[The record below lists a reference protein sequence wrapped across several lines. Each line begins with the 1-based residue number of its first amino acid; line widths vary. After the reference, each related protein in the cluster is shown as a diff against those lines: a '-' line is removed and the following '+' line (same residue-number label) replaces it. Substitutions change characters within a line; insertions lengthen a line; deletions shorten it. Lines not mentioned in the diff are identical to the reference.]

1 MVQAEPNAL
10 TEFSSPSSL
19 PVLMNFNTHRCLA
32 AVFAGALS
40 AAWAVRAE
48 DAKVTHHYTDND
60 GVKIHYVTAGDSG
73 PLVVMIHGFPDYW
86 YSWNEQLKAL
96 KSTHRVAA
104 VDQRG
109 YNRSD
114 KPKGLDNYAIP
125 KLVSDVAAVIR
136 DMGEKKAVIVGH
148 DWGGMV
154 AWSFAMSK
162 PEMTERLAVL
172 NLPHPKGLNREL
184 ANNPDQQRNSQY
196 ARAFQLPGAHK
207 LLTAERLAGWV
218 KGEAKRAKYIEA
230 MKRSDFEAMLN
241 YYKRNYPRP
250 PYEEDTSEPVRLKM
264 PVLLI
269 HGLDDKALLHGAL
282 NRTWEWLDGD
292 LTLVT
297 IPGAGH
303 FVHHDKPALVSRT
316 LKMWLLR
323 DR

>member
-1 MVQAEPNAL
+1 MLFGETIRTSVAIAV
-10 TEFSSPSSL
+10 SL
-19 PVLMNFNTHRCLA
+19 GS
-32 AVFAGALS
+32 AVVT
-40 AAWAVRAE
+40 VRAS
-48 DAKVTHHYTDND
+48 DAKVTHHYADND
-60 GVKIHYVTAGDSG
+60 GVKIHYATAGDSG
-73 PLVVMIHGFPDYW
+73 PLVVMIHGFPDFW
-86 YSWNEQLKAL
+86 YSWNEQIKAL
-96 KSTHRVAA
+96 QSTHRVAA
-104 VDQRG
+104 MDLRG

-154 AWSFAMSK
+154 AWQFAMTK
-162 PEMTERLAVL
+162 PEMTDRLAVL

-196 ARAFQLPGAHK
+196 ARTFQLPGAHK

-250 PYEEDTSEPVRLKM
+250 PYEEDASDPVRLKM

-269 HGLDDKALLHGAL
+269 HGLDDKALLHGATSSSSPL
-282 NRTWEWLDGD
+282 CKRFAAPHTPKSVRNTQS
-292 LTLVT
+292 LTST
-297 IPGAGH
+297 A
-303 FVHHDKPALVSRT
+303 
-316 LKMWLLR
+316 
-323 DR
+323 

>member
-1 MVQAEPNAL
+1 M
-10 TEFSSPSSL
+10 FSVFNCRL
-19 PVLMNFNTHRCLA
+19 AVVVLLGFFVAGVARA
-32 AVFAGALS
+32 A
-40 AAWAVRAE
+40 
-48 DAKVTHHYTDND
+48 DAKVSHHYADND
-60 GVKIHYVTAGDSG
+60 GVKIHYAKAGETG
-73 PLVVMIHGFPDYW
+73 PLVVMIHGFPDFW
-86 YSWNEQLKAL
+86 YSWNEQIKAL
-96 KSTHRVAA
+96 QSMHRVVAM
-104 VDQRG
+104 DLRG

-114 KPKGLDNYAIP
+114 KPKGLDQYAMP
-125 KLVSDVAAVIR
+125 RLVSDVAAVIR
-136 DMGEKKAVIVGH
+136 DAGEKKAVIVGH

-154 AWSFAMSK
+154 AWQFAMAK
-162 PEMTERLAVL
+162 PEMTDRLVVL
-172 NLPHPKGLNREL
+172 NLPHPKGLSREL

-196 ARAFQLPGAHK
+196 ARNFQKPGAHEK
-207 LLTAERLAGWV
+207 LSAERLTRWV
-218 KGEAKRAKYIEA
+218 KGEAKRAKYIAA

-250 PYEEDTSEPVRLKM
+250 PYREDTSEPVRLKM

-297 IPGAGH
+297 VPGAGH
-303 FVHHDKPALVSRT
+303 FVHHDKPEFISRT

>member
-1 MVQAEPNAL
+1 MLFGETIRTSVAIAV
-10 TEFSSPSSL
+10 SL
-19 PVLMNFNTHRCLA
+19 GS
-32 AVFAGALS
+32 AVVT
-40 AAWAVRAE
+40 VRAS
-48 DAKVTHHYTDND
+48 DAKVTHHYADND
-60 GVKIHYVTAGDSG
+60 GVKIHYATAGDSG
-73 PLVVMIHGFPDYW
+73 PLVVMIHGFPDFW
-86 YSWNEQLKAL
+86 YSWNEQIKAL
-96 KSTHRVAA
+96 QSTHRVAA
-104 VDQRG
+104 MDLRG

-154 AWSFAMSK
+154 AWQFAMTK
-162 PEMTERLAVL
+162 PEMTDRLAVL

-196 ARAFQLPGAHK
+196 ARNFQQPDAHK
-207 LLTAERLAGWV
+207 QLDAERLIRWV

-230 MKRSDFEAMLN
+230 MKRSDFGSMLN

-250 PYEEDTSEPVRLKM
+250 PYKEDISEPVRLNM

-269 HGLDDKALLHGAL
+269 HGLDDWALLPGAL
-282 NRTWEWLDGD
+282 NQTWEWLDSD

-297 IPGAGH
+297 VPGAGH
-303 FVHHDKPALVSRT
+303 FVHHDKPDFINRT
-316 LKMWLLR
+316 LKMWLMR

>member
-1 MVQAEPNAL
+1 MANAL
-10 TEFSSPSSL
+10 TQAKRGNSL
-19 PVLMNFNTHRCLA
+19 PSLMSLTTIHRRVAAFAALSFAALA
-32 AVFAGALS
+32 AQAGD
-40 AAWAVRAE
+40 AE
-48 DAKVTHHYTDND
+48 VTHHYADND
-60 GVKIHYVTAGDSG
+60 GVKIHYVMAGDSG
-73 PLVVMIHGFPDYW
+73 PLVVMIHGFPDFW
-86 YSWNEQLKAL
+86 YSWNEQIKAL
-96 KSTHRVAA
+96 QSTHRVAA
-104 VDQRG
+104 IDQRG

-114 KPKGLDNYAIP
+114 KPVGLDNYAIP

-154 AWSFAMSK
+154 TWSFAMSK
-162 PEMTERLAVL
+162 PEMTDRLAVL

-250 PYEEDTSEPVRLKM
+250 PYEEDTSDPVRLKM

-292 LTLVT
+292 LTMVT

-303 FVHHDKPALVSRT
+303 FVHHDKPSLVSRT

>member
-1 MVQAEPNAL
+1 
-10 TEFSSPSSL
+10 
-19 PVLMNFNTHRCLA
+19 
-32 AVFAGALS
+32 
-40 AAWAVRAE
+40 
-48 DAKVTHHYTDND
+48 
-60 GVKIHYVTAGDSG
+60 
-73 PLVVMIHGFPDYW
+73 
-86 YSWNEQLKAL
+86 
-96 KSTHRVAA
+96 
-104 VDQRG
+104 
-109 YNRSD
+109 
-114 KPKGLDNYAIP
+114 
-125 KLVSDVAAVIR
+125 
-136 DMGEKKAVIVGH
+136 MGEKKAVIVGH

-162 PEMTERLAVL
+162 AEMTERLAVL

-184 ANNPDQQRNSQY
+184 ANNPDQQRNSPY
-196 ARAFQLPGAHK
+196 ARTFQLPGAHN

-218 KGEAKRAKYIEA
+218 KSEAKRAKYI
-230 MKRSDFEAMLN
+230 EAMLN

-250 PYEEDTSEPVRLKM
+250 PYEEDMSDPVRLKM

-269 HGLDDKALLHGAL
+269 HGLDDKALLPGAL

-303 FVHHDKPALVSRT
+303 FVHHDKPTLVSRT

>member
-1 MVQAEPNAL
+1 MSLTTIHRRVAAFAAL
-10 TEFSSPSSL
+10 SFAA
-19 PVLMNFNTHRCLA
+19 LA
-32 AVFAGALS
+32 AQAGD
-40 AAWAVRAE
+40 AE
-48 DAKVTHHYTDND
+48 VTHHYADND
-60 GVKIHYVTAGDSG
+60 GVKIHYVMAGDSG
-73 PLVVMIHGFPDYW
+73 PLVVMIHGFPDFW
-86 YSWNEQLKAL
+86 YSWNEQIKAL
-96 KSTHRVAA
+96 QSTHRVAA
-104 VDQRG
+104 IDQRG

-114 KPKGLDNYAIP
+114 KPVGLDNYAIP

-162 PEMTERLAVL
+162 PEMTDRLAVL

-250 PYEEDTSEPVRLKM
+250 PYEEDTSDPVRLKM

-303 FVHHDKPALVSRT
+303 FVHHDKPSLVSRT

>member
-1 MVQAEPNAL
+1 MLFGETIRTSVAIAV
-10 TEFSSPSSL
+10 SL
-19 PVLMNFNTHRCLA
+19 GSA
-32 AVFAGALS
+32 AVT
-40 AAWAVRAE
+40 VRAS
-48 DAKVTHHYTDND
+48 DAKVTHHYADND
-60 GVKIHYVTAGDSG
+60 GVKIHYATAGDSG
-73 PLVVMIHGFPDYW
+73 PLVVMIHGFPDFW
-86 YSWNEQLKAL
+86 YSWNEQIKAL
-96 KSTHRVAA
+96 QSTHRVAA
-104 VDQRG
+104 MDLRG

-154 AWSFAMSK
+154 AWQFAMTK
-162 PEMTERLAVL
+162 PEMTDRLAVL

-196 ARAFQLPGAHK
+196 ARTFQLPGAHK

-250 PYEEDTSEPVRLKM
+250 PYEEDTSEPVRLKI

-316 LKMWLLR
+316 LKMWLMR

>member
-1 MVQAEPNAL
+1 MLFA
-10 TEFSSPSSL
+10 
-19 PVLMNFNTHRCLA
+19 NTIRTPAIIAVFLGCA
-32 AVFAGALS
+32 AV
-40 AAWAVRAE
+40 AARAS
-48 DAKVTHHYTDND
+48 DAKVTHHYADND
-60 GVKIHYVTAGDSG
+60 GVKIHYATAGDSG
-73 PLVVMIHGFPDYW
+73 PLVVMIHGFPDFW
-86 YSWNEQLKAL
+86 YSWNEQIKAL
-96 KSTHRVAA
+96 QSTHRVAA
-104 VDQRG
+104 IDQRG

-114 KPKGLDNYAIP
+114 KPKGLENYAIP

-162 PEMTERLAVL
+162 PEMTDRLAVL

-250 PYEEDTSEPVRLKM
+250 PYEEDTSDPVRLKM

>member
-1 MVQAEPNAL
+1 M
-10 TEFSSPSSL
+10 
-19 PVLMNFNTHRCLA
+19 
-32 AVFAGALS
+32 
-40 AAWAVRAE
+40 
-48 DAKVTHHYTDND
+48 
-60 GVKIHYVTAGDSG
+60 
-73 PLVVMIHGFPDYW
+73 
-86 YSWNEQLKAL
+86 
-96 KSTHRVAA
+96 
-104 VDQRG
+104 
-109 YNRSD
+109 
-114 KPKGLDNYAIP
+114 
-125 KLVSDVAAVIR
+125 
-136 DMGEKKAVIVGH
+136 
-148 DWGGMV
+148 
-154 AWSFAMSK
+154 
-162 PEMTERLAVL
+162 L

-196 ARAFQLPGAHK
+196 ARTFQLPGAHK

-250 PYEEDTSEPVRLKM
+250 PYEEDTSEPVRLKI
-264 PVLLI
+264 PALLI

-316 LKMWLLR
+316 LKMWLMR

>member
-1 MVQAEPNAL
+1 MANAL
-10 TEFSSPSSL
+10 TQAKRGNSL
-19 PVLMNFNTHRCLA
+19 PSLMSLTTIHRRVAAFAALSFAALA
-32 AVFAGALS
+32 AQAGD
-40 AAWAVRAE
+40 AE
-48 DAKVTHHYTDND
+48 VTHHYADND
-60 GVKIHYVTAGDSG
+60 GVKIHYVMAGDSG
-73 PLVVMIHGFPDYW
+73 PLVVMIHGFPDFW
-86 YSWNEQLKAL
+86 YSWNEQIKAL
-96 KSTHRVAA
+96 QSTHRVAA
-104 VDQRG
+104 IDQRG

-114 KPKGLDNYAIP
+114 KPMGLDNYAIS

-162 PEMTERLAVL
+162 PEMTDRLAVL

-250 PYEEDTSEPVRLKM
+250 PYEEDTSDPVRLKM

-303 FVHHDKPALVSRT
+303 FVHHDKPSLVSRT

>member
-1 MVQAEPNAL
+1 
-10 TEFSSPSSL
+10 
-19 PVLMNFNTHRCLA
+19 MNFNTHRCLA
-32 AVFAGALS
+32 AVFAVALS

-48 DAKVTHHYTDND
+48 DAEVAHHYTDND
-60 GVKIHYVTAGDSG
+60 GVIIHYVTAGASG
-73 PLVVMIHGFPDYW
+73 PLVVMIHGFPDFW
-86 YSWNEQLKAL
+86 YSWNEQIKAL
-96 KSTHRVAA
+96 QSTHRVAA
-104 VDQRG
+104 IDQRG

-114 KPKGLDNYAIP
+114 KPKGLENYAIP
-125 KLVSDVAAVIR
+125 KLISDVAAVIR

-196 ARAFQLPGAHK
+196 ARAFQLPGAHN

-250 PYEEDTSEPVRLKM
+250 PYEEDMSEPVRLKM

>member
-1 MVQAEPNAL
+1 MANAL
-10 TEFSSPSSL
+10 TQAKRGNSL
-19 PVLMNFNTHRCLA
+19 PSLMSLTTIHRRVAAFAALSFAALA
-32 AVFAGALS
+32 AQAGD
-40 AAWAVRAE
+40 AE
-48 DAKVTHHYTDND
+48 VTHHYADND
-60 GVKIHYVTAGDSG
+60 GVKIHYVMAGDSG
-73 PLVVMIHGFPDYW
+73 PLVVMIHGFPDFW
-86 YSWNEQLKAL
+86 YSWNEQIKAL
-96 KSTHRVAA
+96 QSTHRVAA
-104 VDQRG
+104 IDQRG

-114 KPKGLDNYAIP
+114 KPVGLDNYAIP

-162 PEMTERLAVL
+162 PEMTDRLAVL

-218 KGEAKRAKYIEA
+218 KGGAKRAKYIEA

-250 PYEEDTSEPVRLKM
+250 PYEEDTSDPVRLKM

-292 LTLVT
+292 LTMVT

-303 FVHHDKPALVSRT
+303 FVHHDKPSLVSRT

>member
-1 MVQAEPNAL
+1 MANAL
-10 TEFSSPSSL
+10 TQAKRGNSL
-19 PVLMNFNTHRCLA
+19 PSLMSLTTIHRRVAAFAALSFAALA
-32 AVFAGALS
+32 AQAGD
-40 AAWAVRAE
+40 AE
-48 DAKVTHHYTDND
+48 VTHHYADND
-60 GVKIHYVTAGDSG
+60 GVKIHYVMAGDSG
-73 PLVVMIHGFPDYW
+73 PLVVMIHGFPDFW
-86 YSWNEQLKAL
+86 YSWNEQIKAL
-96 KSTHRVAA
+96 QSTHRVAA
-104 VDQRG
+104 IDQRG

-114 KPKGLDNYAIP
+114 KPVGLDNYAIP

-162 PEMTERLAVL
+162 PEMTDRLAVL

-250 PYEEDTSEPVRLKM
+250 PYEEDTSDPVRLKM

-303 FVHHDKPALVSRT
+303 FVHHDKPSLVSRT

>member
-1 MVQAEPNAL
+1 MSLTTIHRRVAAFAAL
-10 TEFSSPSSL
+10 SFAA
-19 PVLMNFNTHRCLA
+19 LA
-32 AVFAGALS
+32 AQAGD
-40 AAWAVRAE
+40 AE
-48 DAKVTHHYTDND
+48 VTHHYADND
-60 GVKIHYVTAGDSG
+60 GVKIHYVMAGDSG
-73 PLVVMIHGFPDYW
+73 PLVVMIHGFPDFW
-86 YSWNEQLKAL
+86 YSWNEQIKAL
-96 KSTHRVAA
+96 QSTHRVAA
-104 VDQRG
+104 IDQRG

-114 KPKGLDNYAIP
+114 KPMGLDNYAIP

-162 PEMTERLAVL
+162 PEMTDRLAVL

-207 LLTAERLAGWV
+207 QLTAERLAGWV

-230 MKRSDFEAMLN
+230 MKHSDFEAMLN

-250 PYEEDTSEPVRLKM
+250 PYEEDMSEPVRLKM

-269 HGLDDKALLHGAL
+269 HGLDDKALLPGAL

>member
-1 MVQAEPNAL
+1 MIFKPC
-10 TEFSSPSSL
+10 
-19 PVLMNFNTHRCLA
+19 HRLA
-32 AVFAGALS
+32 AVFAVGLS
-40 AAWAVRAE
+40 SVWTAYAE
-48 DAKVTHHYTDND
+48 DAKVTHHYADND
-60 GVKIHYVTAGDSG
+60 SVKIHYAAAGDDG
-73 PLVVMIHGFPDYW
+73 PLVVMIHGFPDFW
-86 YSWNEQLKAL
+86 YSWNEQIKAL
-96 KSTHRVAA
+96 QSTHRVAA
-104 VDQRG
+104 IDLRG

-136 DMGEKKAVIVGH
+136 DTGEKKAVIVGH
-148 DWGGMV
+148 DWGGIV
-154 AWSFAMSK
+154 AWSFAMTK
-162 PEMTERLAVL
+162 PEMTDRLAVL

-196 ARAFQLPGAHK
+196 ARNFQQPDAHEK
-207 LLTAERLAGWV
+207 LSAERLTRWV
-218 KGEAKRAKYIEA
+218 KGEAKRAKYVEA

-250 PYEEDTSEPVRLKM
+250 PYEEDASEPVRLKV

-269 HGLDDKALLHGAL
+269 HGLDDQALLHGAL

-297 IPGAGH
+297 VPGAGH
-303 FVHHDKPALVSRT
+303 FVHHDKPDFINRT
-316 LKMWLLR
+316 LKMWLMR

>member
-1 MVQAEPNAL
+1 MYSV
-10 TEFSSPSSL
+10 F
-19 PVLMNFNTHRCLA
+19 HRQLA
-32 AVFAGALS
+32 AVVALGLSVAGVAR
-40 AAWAVRAE
+40 AA
-48 DAKVTHHYTDND
+48 DAKVSHHYADND
-60 GVKIHYVTAGDSG
+60 GVMIHYTKAGDTG
-73 PLVVMIHGFPDYW
+73 PLVVMIHGFPDFW
-86 YSWNEQLKAL
+86 FSWNEQIKAL
-96 KSTHRVAA
+96 QSTHRVVAM
-104 VDQRG
+104 DLRG

-114 KPKGLDNYAIP
+114 KPKGLEPYAMP
-125 KLVSDVAAVIR
+125 MLVSDVAAVIR
-136 DMGEKKAVIVGH
+136 DTGESKAVIVGH

-154 AWSFAMSK
+154 AWRFAMAT
-162 PEMTERLAVL
+162 PAMTDRLIVL
-172 NLPHPKGLNREL
+172 NLPHPKGLSREL
-184 ANNPDQQRNSQY
+184 AKNPDQQRNSQY
-196 ARAFQLPGAHK
+196 ARNFQKPGAHEK
-207 LLTAERLAGWV
+207 LSAEGLTRWV

-250 PYEEDTSEPVRLKM
+250 PYREDTSEPVRLKM

-297 IPGAGH
+297 VPGAGH
-303 FVHHDKPALVSRT
+303 FVHHDKPEFINRT

>member
-1 MVQAEPNAL
+1 MANAL
-10 TEFSSPSSL
+10 TQAKRGNSL
-19 PVLMNFNTHRCLA
+19 PSLMSLTTIHRRVAAFAALSFAALA
-32 AVFAGALS
+32 AQAGD
-40 AAWAVRAE
+40 AE
-48 DAKVTHHYTDND
+48 VTHHYADND
-60 GVKIHYVTAGDSG
+60 GVKIHYVMAGDSG
-73 PLVVMIHGFPDYW
+73 PLVVMIHGFPDFW
-86 YSWNEQLKAL
+86 YSWNEQIKAL
-96 KSTHRVAA
+96 QSTHRVAA
-104 VDQRG
+104 IDQRG

-114 KPKGLDNYAIP
+114 KPVGLDNYAIP

-162 PEMTERLAVL
+162 PEMTDRLAVL

-250 PYEEDTSEPVRLKM
+250 PYEEDTSDPVRLKM

-292 LTLVT
+292 LPLVT

-303 FVHHDKPALVSRT
+303 FVHHDKPSLVSRT

>member
-1 MVQAEPNAL
+1 
-10 TEFSSPSSL
+10 
-19 PVLMNFNTHRCLA
+19 MNCIFHHIFVV
-32 AVFAGALS
+32 VFAILFM
-40 AAWAVRAE
+40 AVREADAE
-48 DAKVTHHYTDND
+48 DAKVTHHYANNK
-60 GVKIHYVTAGDSG
+60 GIKIHYASAGNSG
-73 PLVVMIHGFPDYW
+73 PLVVMIHGFPDFW
-86 YSWNEQLKAL
+86 YSWNEQIKAL
-96 KSTHRVAA
+96 QSTHRVVAM
-104 VDQRG
+104 DLRG

-136 DMGEKKAVIVGH
+136 DMGDKNAVIVGH

-154 AWSFAMSK
+154 AWTFAMTK

-196 ARAFQLPGAHK
+196 ARNFQQPGAHEK
-207 LLTAERLAGWV
+207 MNAERLTRWV
-218 KGEAKRAKYIEA
+218 KGETKRAKYIEA

-250 PYEEDTSEPVRLKM
+250 PYIEDFSEPIRLKM

-282 NRTWEWLDGD
+282 NHTWEWLDSD

-303 FVHHDKPALVSRT
+303 FVHHDRPKFVSGT

>member
-1 MVQAEPNAL
+1 MANAL
-10 TEFSSPSSL
+10 TQAKRGNSL
-19 PVLMNFNTHRCLA
+19 PSLMSLTTIHRRVAAFAALSFAALA
-32 AVFAGALS
+32 AQAGD
-40 AAWAVRAE
+40 AE
-48 DAKVTHHYTDND
+48 VTHHYADND
-60 GVKIHYVTAGDSG
+60 GVKIHYVMAGDSG
-73 PLVVMIHGFPDYW
+73 PLVVMIHGFPDFW
-86 YSWNEQLKAL
+86 YSWNEQIKAL
-96 KSTHRVAA
+96 QSTHRVAA
-104 VDQRG
+104 IDQRG

-114 KPKGLDNYAIP
+114 KPMGLDNYAIP

-162 PEMTERLAVL
+162 PEMTDRLAVL

-269 HGLDDKALLHGAL
+269 HGLDDKALLPGAL

-303 FVHHDKPALVSRT
+303 FVHHDKPSLVSRT

>member
-1 MVQAEPNAL
+1 
-10 TEFSSPSSL
+10 
-19 PVLMNFNTHRCLA
+19 MNFNTHRCLA
-32 AVFAGALS
+32 AVFAVALS
-40 AAWAVRAE
+40 AAWEVRAE
-48 DAKVTHHYTDND
+48 DAEVAHHYTDND
-60 GVKIHYVTAGDSG
+60 GVEIHYVTAGDSG
-73 PLVVMIHGFPDYW
+73 PLVVMIHGFPDFW
-86 YSWNEQLKAL
+86 YSWNEQIKAL
-96 KSTHRVAA
+96 QSTHRVAA
-104 VDQRG
+104 IDQRG
-109 YNRSD
+109 YNRSG
-114 KPKGLDNYAIP
+114 KPKGLENYAIP

-162 PEMTERLAVL
+162 PEMTDRLAVL

-250 PYEEDTSEPVRLKM
+250 PYEEDTSDPVRLKM

-269 HGLDDKALLHGAL
+269 HGLDDKALLPGAL

-303 FVHHDKPALVSRT
+303 FVHHDKPSLVSRT

>member
-1 MVQAEPNAL
+1 MSLTTIHRRVAAFAAL
-10 TEFSSPSSL
+10 SFAA
-19 PVLMNFNTHRCLA
+19 LA
-32 AVFAGALS
+32 AQAGD
-40 AAWAVRAE
+40 AE
-48 DAKVTHHYTDND
+48 VTHHYADND
-60 GVKIHYVTAGDSG
+60 GVKIHYVMAGDSG
-73 PLVVMIHGFPDYW
+73 PLVVMIHGFPDFW
-86 YSWNEQLKAL
+86 YSWNEQIKAL
-96 KSTHRVAA
+96 QSTHRVAA
-104 VDQRG
+104 IDQRG

-114 KPKGLDNYAIP
+114 KPMGLDNYAIP

-162 PEMTERLAVL
+162 PEMTDRLAVL

-230 MKRSDFEAMLN
+230 MKRSDFEAMLS

-250 PYEEDTSEPVRLKM
+250 PYEEDTSDPVRLKM

-269 HGLDDKALLHGAL
+269 HGLDDKALLPGAL

-303 FVHHDKPALVSRT
+303 FVHHDKPSLVSRT

>member
-1 MVQAEPNAL
+1 MANAL
-10 TEFSSPSSL
+10 TQAKRGNSL
-19 PVLMNFNTHRCLA
+19 PSLMSLTTIHRRVAAFAALSFAALA
-32 AVFAGALS
+32 AQAGD
-40 AAWAVRAE
+40 AE
-48 DAKVTHHYTDND
+48 VTHHYADND
-60 GVKIHYVTAGDSG
+60 GVKIHYVMAGDSG
-73 PLVVMIHGFPDYW
+73 PLVVMIHGFPDFW
-86 YSWNEQLKAL
+86 YSWNEQIKAL
-96 KSTHRVAA
+96 QSTHRVAA
-104 VDQRG
+104 IDQRG

-114 KPKGLDNYAIP
+114 KPVGLDNYAIP

-162 PEMTERLAVL
+162 PEMTDRLAVL

-230 MKRSDFEAMLN
+230 MKRSDIEAMLN

-250 PYEEDTSEPVRLKM
+250 PYEEDTSDPVRLKM

-292 LTLVT
+292 LTMVT

-303 FVHHDKPALVSRT
+303 FVHHDKPSLVSRT

>member
-1 MVQAEPNAL
+1 MANAL
-10 TEFSSPSSL
+10 TQAKRGNSL
-19 PVLMNFNTHRCLA
+19 PSLMSHTTIHRRVAAFAALSFAALA
-32 AVFAGALS
+32 AQAGD
-40 AAWAVRAE
+40 AE
-48 DAKVTHHYTDND
+48 VTHHYADND
-60 GVKIHYVTAGDSG
+60 GVKIHYVMAGDSG
-73 PLVVMIHGFPDYW
+73 PLVVMIHGFPDFW
-86 YSWNEQLKAL
+86 YSWNEQIKAL
-96 KSTHRVAA
+96 QSTHRVAA
-104 VDQRG
+104 IDQRG

-114 KPKGLDNYAIP
+114 KPVGLDNYAIP

-162 PEMTERLAVL
+162 PEMTDRLAVL

-269 HGLDDKALLHGAL
+269 HGLDDKALLPGAL

-303 FVHHDKPALVSRT
+303 FVHHDKPSLVSRT